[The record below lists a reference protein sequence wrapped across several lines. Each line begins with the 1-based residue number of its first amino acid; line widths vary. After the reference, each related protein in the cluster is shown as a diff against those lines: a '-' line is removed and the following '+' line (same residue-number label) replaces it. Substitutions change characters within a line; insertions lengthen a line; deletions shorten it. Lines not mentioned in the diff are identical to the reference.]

1 MQEYHQVSGSS
12 GADGRKTIRQAAA
25 TIRGGGENPSSESLN
40 AESSSFEQLPLIG
53 AVAGAKRPA
62 LLMLSHCVP
71 DPMGTADRARAWQ
84 MLRLASQT
92 HDVHLACIKDEP
104 VHLNQWRK
112 VQSQTDTIV
121 VEDCPARRELYGRGL
136 SLIAPNVSDQVRMTS
151 ALRRQVRL
159 MRKDH
164 RFDAVMC
171 MHPGLWPLAERV
183 RANVRVCD
191 LYQPLSMAHDMIS
204 QRSNSYARQLWH
216 NHRAQQ
222 RAEMEQYI
230 ACRAD
235 ILTVNSALAQHS
247 FINRHCHS
255 IVVPDAVDLGYFQL
269 PIHAIHPETPQVVLH
284 GNWRSRSF
292 WRSKSWFTDEI
303 WPRIKQA
310 VPQAVLT
317 CSGPA
322 LSPATVSRLSGASV
336 VVSSLQE
343 IAQAVWPTL
352 QAMAMARPVIA
363 SSNAISDLNVK
374 HGEHL
379 LMPKLDRDWVD
390 LCVDSLRNTAMRL
403 QLARGARNFIQQN
416 CPIKTTGMELS
427 YVMARR
433 ISDVPIYA
441 QAA

>member
-1 MQEYHQVSGSS
+1 MQEFHQECGSS
-12 GADGRKTIRQAAA
+12 GAVGRKTIRQAA
-25 TIRGGGENPSSESLN
+25 TRGGGENPSPD
-40 AESSSFEQLPLIG
+40 SFEQPTLSELDSMPLIG
-53 AVAGAKRPA
+53 TSSGGKRPS

-112 VQSQTDTIV
+112 VHSQTHTIV
-121 VEDCPARRELYGRGL
+121 VEDCPMRREWLSYGL
-136 SLIAPNVSDQVRMTS
+136 SYIAPNISDQVRMTS

-159 MRKDH
+159 MRKDN
-164 RFDAVMC
+164 RYDAVMC

-191 LYQPLSMAHDMIS
+191 MYQPMSMAHDLIA
-204 QRSNSYARQLWH
+204 QKSNSYAKQTWH
-216 NHRAQQ
+216 HHRAHQ

-230 ACRAD
+230 ACRTD

-247 FINRHCHS
+247 FLDRHCHS
-255 IVVPDAVDLGYFQL
+255 IVVPDAVDLGYFNL
-269 PIHAIHPETPQVVLH
+269 PMHVNQPEIPQVVLH
-284 GNWRSRSF
+284 GNWRSKSF

-303 WPRIKQA
+303 WPRIKQS
-310 VPQAVLT
+310 VPNAVLT

-322 LSPATVSRLSGASV
+322 LSPATVHRLSGASI

-363 SSNAISDLNVK
+363 SSTSVCDLGVK

-379 LMPKLDRDWVD
+379 LMPRLDRDWVD

-403 QLARGARNFIQQN
+403 QLARGARNFIQQH

-433 ISDVPIYA
+433 IQDVPIYA

>member
-1 MQEYHQVSGSS
+1 MQASNQTSGSS
-12 GADGRKTIRQAAA
+12 GAVGRKTIRQAAA
-25 TIRGGGENPSSESLN
+25 TRGGGENPSPESLKDL
-40 AESSSFEQLPLIG
+40 SSLEQLPLIG
-53 AVAGAKRPA
+53 ATAGNKRPA

-104 VHLNQWRK
+104 VHLNQWRQ
-112 VQSQTDTIV
+112 VNSQTHTIV
-121 VEDCPARRELYGRGL
+121 VEDCPARRQIVGRGL
-136 SLIAPNVSDQVRMTS
+136 SLVAPNVSDQVRMTS

-191 LYQPLSMAHDMIS
+191 LYQPLSMAHEMIA
-204 QRSNSYARQLWH
+204 QKSNSYTRQLWH
-216 NHRAQQ
+216 QHRAQQ
-222 RAEMEQYI
+222 RSEMEQYI

-235 ILTVNSALAQHS
+235 ILTINSPLAQHS
-247 FINRHCHS
+247 FVDRHCHS
-255 IVVPDAVDLGYFQL
+255 IVVPDAVDLGYFKLPLNDIQSELPQL
-269 PIHAIHPETPQVVLH
+269 VLH

-292 WRSKSWFTDEI
+292 WRSKSWFTEEI

-310 VPQAVLT
+310 VPNAVLT

-322 LSPATVSRLSGASV
+322 LSPATARRLSSASV

-352 QAMAMARPVIA
+352 QAMAMARPVIT
-363 SSNAISDLNVK
+363 SSSSVSDLNVK

-390 LCVDSLRNTAMRL
+390 LCVDSLRSTAMRL
-403 QLARGARNFIQQN
+403 QLARGARSFIQEY

-433 ISDVPIYA
+433 ISDVPMYA
-441 QAA
+441 KAA

>member
-1 MQEYHQVSGSS
+1 
-12 GADGRKTIRQAAA
+12 
-25 TIRGGGENPSSESLN
+25 
-40 AESSSFEQLPLIG
+40 
-53 AVAGAKRPA
+53 
-62 LLMLSHCVP
+62 
-71 DPMGTADRARAWQ
+71 

-104 VHLNQWRK
+104 VHLNQWRQ
-112 VQSQTDTIV
+112 VNSQTHTIV
-121 VEDCPARRELYGRGL
+121 VEDCPARREALGRGL
-136 SLIAPNVSDQVRMTS
+136 SMIAPNISDQVRMTS

-159 MRKDH
+159 MRKDV

-191 LYQPLSMAHDMIS
+191 LYQPLSLAHELIA
-204 QRSNSYARQLWH
+204 QRSNSYTRQLWH
-216 NHRAQQ
+216 NHRAHQ

-235 ILTVNSALAQHS
+235 ILTVNSPLAQHT
-247 FINRHCHS
+247 FLNHHCHS
-255 IVVPDAVDLGYFQL
+255 LVVPDAVDLGYFKL
-269 PIHAIHPETPQVVLH
+269 PLHAMQPELPQVVLH
-284 GNWRSRSF
+284 GNWHSRGF
-292 WRSKSWFTDEI
+292 WRAKGWFIDEI

-322 LSPATVSRLSGASV
+322 LSSATVHRLSGASV
-336 VVSSLQE
+336 VVSSLSE
-343 IAQAVWPTL
+343 IAQTVWPTL

-363 SSNAISDLNVK
+363 SSDTICDLGVK

-390 LCVDSLRNTAMRL
+390 LCVDSLRSTAMRL
-403 QLARGARNFIQQN
+403 QLARGARSFIQQH

-433 ISDVPIYA
+433 ISDIPKYA

>member
-1 MQEYHQVSGSS
+1 MQEYHQERGSS
-12 GADGRKTIRQAAA
+12 GAVGRKTIRQAAK
-25 TIRGGGENPSSESLN
+25 RGGGENPSRQSVTSTTTPVV
-40 AESSSFEQLPLIG
+40 EQLPLTC
-53 AVAGAKRPA
+53 ASSRRKRPA

-104 VHLNQWRK
+104 VHLNQWRQ
-112 VQSQTDTIV
+112 VHSQTHTIV
-121 VEDCPARRELYGRGL
+121 VEASPWRRETMGRGL

-151 ALRRQVRL
+151 ALRRQVRM

-164 RFDAVMC
+164 RYDAVMC
-171 MHPGLWPLAERV
+171 MHPGLWHLAERV

-191 LYQPLSMAHDMIS
+191 LYQPMSLAHAMIAR
-204 QRSNSYARQLWH
+204 QSNSYARQLWH
-216 NHRAQQ
+216 NHRAHQ
-222 RAEMEQYI
+222 RAEVEQYI

-235 ILTVNSALAQHS
+235 ILTVNSTLAQHN
-247 FINRHCHS
+247 FIDRHCHS
-255 IVVPDAVDLGYFQL
+255 LVVPDAVDLGYFKL
-269 PIHAIHPETPQVVLH
+269 PLSAMQHEAPQVVLH

-292 WRSKSWFTDEI
+292 WRAKGWFTDEI

-310 VPQAVLT
+310 VPHAVLT
-317 CSGPA
+317 FSGPA
-322 LSPATVSRLSGASV
+322 LSWATVHRLGSASV
-336 VVSSLQE
+336 VVSSLPE
-343 IAQAVWPTL
+343 ISQAVWPTL

-363 SSNAISDLNVK
+363 SSDTICDLGVK

-403 QLARGARNFIQQN
+403 QLARGARNFIQQH

-433 ISDVPIYA
+433 ISDVPLYA

>member
-1 MQEYHQVSGSS
+1 MQASNQTSGSS
-12 GADGRKTIRQAAA
+12 GAVGRKTIRQAAA
-25 TIRGGGENPSSESLN
+25 SRGGGENPPLESLKEVN
-40 AESSSFEQLPLIG
+40 DLEQLPLIG
-53 AVAGAKRPA
+53 AAAGTKRPA

-104 VHLNQWRK
+104 VHLDQWRK
-112 VQSQTDTIV
+112 VHSQTHTIV
-121 VEDCPARRELYGRGL
+121 VESSPARKEFIGRGL
-136 SLIAPNVSDQVRMTS
+136 SMFAPNVSDQVRMMP
-151 ALRRQVRL
+151 ALRRQVRM

-164 RFDAVMC
+164 RYDAVMC

-191 LYQPLSMAHDMIS
+191 LYQPLSLAHDLIA
-204 QRSNSYARQLWH
+204 QKTNSYPRQLWH
-216 NHRAQQ
+216 QHLAQQ

-235 ILTVNSALAQHS
+235 ILTVNSGLAQHS
-247 FINRHCHS
+247 FIDRHCHS
-255 IVVPDAVDLGYFQL
+255 ILVPDAVDLGYFHL
-269 PIHAIHPETPQVVLH
+269 PLQNNQPETPQVVLH
-284 GNWRSRSF
+284 GNWRSKSF

-303 WPRIKQA
+303 WPRIKEA
-310 VPQAVLT
+310 VPHAVLT

-322 LSPATVSRLSGASV
+322 LSPATVRRLSSASV

-363 SSNAISDLNVK
+363 SSSSVSDLKVK

-390 LCVDSLRNTAMRL
+390 LCVDSLRSTAMRL